1 MNGIAQKFI
10 TDQKG
15 MTLIDM
21 SIMILV
27 IGIMA
32 APMFQAYNI
41 WKIQAT
47 RENTQGAQNTSAQA
61 IDNYYFTNDFYP
73 CPADP
78 TLGPQ
83 DQGYGEPDVTIVGGV
98 TTCNQPMDPANQVV
112 FGALPFKALKIP
124 PAQVLDGYR
133 NKLLYAVTES
143 LTHPPPTFVATEGK
157 IKVSRRPVN
166 QFGECDPTQ
175 EPVDTGKNYHFIMMS
190 LGANGRGAYNEDGIE
205 VATCV
210 NSPSVPGGGVGGGVT
225 ELENCERNDVEFVDS
240 FCMTQDSNPL
250 QETFD
255 DFIYEGYKNDDT
267 VPTKIWDTASD
278 PNNLGSKDL
287 YLGIG
292 TSTPAHEL
300 DVAGNIRATTK
311 NPADPTD
318 PNIGKAYAGVY
329 CTDTGSGCFSAVAI
343 AGNDPNMTCSSG
355 KGMNGIAY
363 AQAKCQNTISTST
376 LAPTN
381 CPNGQYAKGVDA
393 AGNIICGV
401 P

>member
-21 SIMILV
+21 SIVLLV

-83 DQGYGEPDVTIVGGV
+83 DQGYGEPALDAAGNCALI
-98 TTCNQPMDPANQVV
+98 DPATPTIAT
-112 FGALPFKALKIP
+112 GALPFKALKIP
-124 PAQVLDGYR
+124 PAATLDGYR
-133 NKLLYAVTES
+133 NKLRYVVTLA
-143 LTHPPPTFVATEGK
+143 LTQAGTFQANQGMVKVMFNNDCDINTALVDARTQQPNPNPT
-157 IKVSRRPVN
+157 
-166 QFGECDPTQ
+166 D
-175 EPVDTGKNYHFIMMS
+175 NYHFLMLS
-190 LGANGRGAYNEDGIE
+190 HGPNGRGAFNENGTL
-205 VATCV
+205 VMQCANTGT
-210 NSPSVPGGGVGGGVT
+210 PGGPGGFSAEV
-225 ELENCERNDVEFVDS
+225 ENCNTNDTYVDH
-240 FCMTQDSNPL
+240 FCENVDVAGNSY
-250 QETFD
+250 FD
-255 DFIYEGYKNDDT
+255 DFVYEGYSQDFT